1 MSAAVSHDHHR
12 GIQASIPSSQQT
24 TFVHADHADNN
35 TPHAAPPAAAPRL
48 KVLQW
53 NAQGLRPK
61 KHQVLQAIFEEDLD
75 AVLLQETLT
84 LADFK
89 WRIAGYSLHS
99 LPATEGT
106 RGCVTMVRSAIPRR
120 RITNPVH
127 CGDGVEA
134 LAVEL
139 HVGGL
144 EITVYNLYRSQRH
157 QLEAGELLTM
167 ALHTSLLVAG
177 DFNAHHPILQS
188 VSATN
193 LTGRHLAVLLE
204 EVPHIHLLNTG
215 EPTHVRGGGGAT
227 GPHLGVG

>member
-1 MSAAVSHDHHR
+1 MSVAVSHDHHR
-12 GIQASIPSSQQT
+12 GIQASFPPPPSGT
-24 TFVHADHADNN
+24 TFVHADHADND

-61 KHQVLQAIFEEDLD
+61 IHQVLQAIFEEDLD
-75 AVLLQETLT
+75 VDVQETLT
-84 LADFK
+84 PADFK

-99 LPATEGT
+99 LPASEGT
-106 RGCVTMVRSAIPRR
+106 RGCVTLVRSAIPHR
-120 RITNPVH
+120 RITDLVH

-134 LAVEL
+134 LAVDL

-144 EITVYNLYRSQRH
+144 ELTVYNLYRSQRH

-167 ALHTSLLVAG
+167 ASHTSLLVAG

-215 EPTHVRGGGGAT
+215 EPTHVRGGDWT
-227 GPHLGVG
+227 SPFGVG